1 MRTSFKPQVG
11 ISTDLRIPAK
21 GRAPVCVVPT
31 GYVDCVLQ
39 AGGVPIILPPLTKE
53 PEMRPIMDRL
63 DALILTGGDDLDPK
77 RLGMPPHPL
86 IKPALPRREDCDR
99 LLIKLAAARRMPILG
114 VGFGMQL
121 MNVVFGGTIY
131 QHLPEDLP
139 KALPHKDPLGNT
151 HRHGL
156 EIQPGTRIDDIYGDG
171 EIRVNSSH
179 HQAVRRVS
187 NKFRISATAPDGVI
201 EAIESLDPE
210 WFAMGVQWN
219 PASETASA
227 LDMQLF
233 EALLA
238 ACEDGALAAAA

>member
-1 MRTSFKPQVG
+1 MRATWRPQVG
-11 ISTDLRIPAK
+11 INTDLRIPAK

-31 GYVDCVLQ
+31 GYIDCVLQ
-39 AGGVPIILPPLTKE
+39 AGGIPNIVPPLTKE
-53 PEMRPIMDRL
+53 PEMRQVVERL
-63 DALILTGGDDLDPK
+63 DAIILTGGDDLDPK
-77 RLGMPPHPL
+77 RLGMTPHPS
-86 IKPALPRREDCDR
+86 IKPALPRREDSDR
-99 LLIKLAAARRMPILG
+99 LLLKLAVARKMPILG
-114 VGFGMQL
+114 VGLGMQL
-121 MNVVFGGTIY
+121 INVVFGGTIY

-139 KALPHKDPLGNT
+139 KALPHKDPLGGS

-171 EIRVNSSH
+171 EIRVNSNH

-187 NKFRISATAPDGVI
+187 NKFRIGATAPDGVI
-201 EAIESLDPE
+201 ESIESLDPE
-210 WFAMGVQWN
+210 WFAMGVQWH

-238 ACEDGALAAAA
+238 ACEEGAMAAAA